1 MELSYS
7 FALQPC
13 LGSGAPGSVNAVP
26 VPVLVQER
34 RGGEFSVSTL
44 RLCVLVDEHLP
55 VPN

>member
-34 RGGEFSVSTL
+34 RGGGI
-44 RLCVLVDEHLP
+44 LCFHIETVRP
-55 VPN
+55 GS